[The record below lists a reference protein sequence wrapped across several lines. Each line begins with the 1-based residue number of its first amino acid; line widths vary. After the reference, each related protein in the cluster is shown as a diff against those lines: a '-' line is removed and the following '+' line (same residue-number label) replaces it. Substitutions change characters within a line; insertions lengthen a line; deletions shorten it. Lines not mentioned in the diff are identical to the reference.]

1 MNVYPAT
8 AGFKGS
14 LETGREGAEAVT
26 PKLKTRHAEV
36 LADLA
41 SHGPSTAE
49 EIAARTD
56 RHWYVTRPRISELKA
71 QGLVVETG
79 ERRATEMGGRTHVV
93 RLATDEEQ
101 ALHHARQAV
110 EREKA
115 A

>member
-1 MNVYPAT
+1 MTCYPIS

-14 LETGREGAEAVT
+14 LETGRAGAEAVT

-41 SHGPSTAE
+41 AHGPSTAE
-49 EIAARTD
+49 DIAARTD

-79 ERRATEMGGRTHVV
+79 ERRPTEMGGKTHVV
-93 RLATDEEQ
+93 RLATAEER
-101 ALHHARQAV
+101 ALHHARQAID
-110 EREKA
+110 REKA